1 MVQLEVKSNF
11 TVALISVFMMLR
23 IFKHVYLL
31 IKSKILID
39 RDHASFFF
47 FPSLSVSIIPF
58 KEGVFVEFEFT

>member
-1 MVQLEVKSNF
+1 
-11 TVALISVFMMLR
+11 MMLR

-47 FPSLSVSIIPF
+47 PSLSVSIIPF